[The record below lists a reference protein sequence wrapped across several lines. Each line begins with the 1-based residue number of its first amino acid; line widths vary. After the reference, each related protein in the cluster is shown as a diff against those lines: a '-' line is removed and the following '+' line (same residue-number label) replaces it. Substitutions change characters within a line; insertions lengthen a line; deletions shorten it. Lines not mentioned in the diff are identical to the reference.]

1 MLQKIIYTNIYQNKV
16 KQYHKRFYFYGKTV
30 PELLDK
36 INEFTKPYSV
46 GNIFDV
52 SIMEVLDKQ
61 IETDEKKY
69 NNGVDDSDRIKTSTF
84 EYSYYAIILIL
95 IEEWIMWK
103 YK

>member
-1 MLQKIIYTNIYQNKV
+1 V

-36 INEFTKPYSV
+36 INEFTKEYSV

-61 IETDEKKY
+61 IETDERKY
-69 NNGVDDSDRIKTSTF
+69 DNNGRADDSDRIKISTF
-84 EYSYYAIILIL
+84 EYSYYAIVLIL
-95 IEEWIMWK
+95 IEE
-103 YK
+103 

>member
-1 MLQKIIYTNIYQNKV
+1 M

-36 INEFTKPYSV
+36 INDFTKQYSV

-61 IETDEKKY
+61 IETDEKKFDK
-69 NNGVDDSDRIKTSTF
+69 NGRMEDSDRIKISTF
-84 EYSYYAIILIL
+84 EYSYYAIVLIL
-95 IEEWIMWK
+95 IEE
-103 YK
+103 

>member
-1 MLQKIIYTNIYQNKV
+1 M

-36 INEFTKPYSV
+36 INEFTKEYSV

-69 NNGVDDSDRIKTSTF
+69 DNDGRVDESDRIKISTF
-84 EYSYYAIILIL
+84 EYSYYAIVLIL
-95 IEEWIMWK
+95 IEE
-103 YK
+103 

>member
-1 MLQKIIYTNIYQNKV
+1 M

-36 INEFTKPYSV
+36 INEFTKQYSV

-69 NNGVDDSDRIKTSTF
+69 DNNGRVEVSDRIKISTF
-84 EYSYYAIILIL
+84 EYSYYAIVLIL
-95 IEEWIMWK
+95 IHIVL
-103 YK
+103 

>member
-1 MLQKIIYTNIYQNKV
+1 M

-36 INEFTKPYSV
+36 INEFTKQYSV

-61 IETDEKKY
+61 IETDEKKFD
-69 NNGVDDSDRIKTSTF
+69 NNGRVEVSDRIKISTF
-84 EYSYYAIILIL
+84 EYSYYAIVLIL
-95 IEEWIMWK
+95 IEE
-103 YK
+103 

>member
-1 MLQKIIYTNIYQNKV
+1 M
-16 KQYHKRFYFYGKTV
+16 KQYHKRFYFYGKSV

-36 INEFTKPYSV
+36 INEFTKQYSV

-69 NNGVDDSDRIKTSTF
+69 DNNGRVEVSDRIKISTF
-84 EYSYYAIILIL
+84 EYSYYAIVLIL
-95 IEEWIMWK
+95 IEE
-103 YK
+103 

>member
-1 MLQKIIYTNIYQNKV
+1 M

-36 INEFTKPYSV
+36 INEFTKQYIV

-69 NNGVDDSDRIKTSTF
+69 DNNGRVEVSDRIKISTF
-84 EYSYYAIILIL
+84 EYSYYAIVLIL
-95 IEEWIMWK
+95 IEE
-103 YK
+103 